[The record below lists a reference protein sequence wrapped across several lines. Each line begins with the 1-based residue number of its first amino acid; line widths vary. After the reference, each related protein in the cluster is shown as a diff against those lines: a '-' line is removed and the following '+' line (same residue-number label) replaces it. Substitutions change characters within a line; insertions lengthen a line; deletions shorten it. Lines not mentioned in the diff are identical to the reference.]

1 MNDAKA
7 QRLRTVINAK
17 FSSLAR
23 KSVLEVGC
31 GMGTMASDLLES
43 GALYT
48 GIDTSDVALEKAKAR
63 YPTGV
68 FLQYSNIVD
77 FSLGTKYDIVFCDD
91 ISVGLVDE
99 SNWRQALRNMKEHL
113 NDGGVIIINNGI
125 VNEIASSSPQ
135 LMSRGCSQYQDVC
148 DGLNLRFEV
157 ADSEPGLYYLWL
169 KEEYRF
175 PKQKDASWNSYNRH
189 VQRYQ
194 VIKHLL
200 GQNAVGAEIGV
211 YKGGFGEFL
220 RQHCKRL
227 YLVDPWYRLKP
238 YWGIA
243 KPENSA
249 VRAFI
254 NILQVYADEIE
265 RGTVHVVAEFS
276 VPFLLSLP
284 GAHLDWIYLDASH
297 TYEDTAAELHASMRV
312 VRKGGYI
319 IGDDYDP
326 DPSSK
331 QHGVFLAV
339 NEIVKDNGFVLCV
352 NTGRQWAFQMTH

>member
-1 MNDAKA
+1 MIMNDAKA

-169 KEEYRF
+169 K
-175 PKQKDASWNSYNRH
+175 D
-189 VQRYQ
+189 
-194 VIKHLL
+194 
-200 GQNAVGAEIGV
+200 
-211 YKGGFGEFL
+211 
-220 RQHCKRL
+220 
-227 YLVDPWYRLKP
+227 
-238 YWGIA
+238 
-243 KPENSA
+243 
-249 VRAFI
+249 
-254 NILQVYADEIE
+254 
-265 RGTVHVVAEFS
+265 
-276 VPFLLSLP
+276 
-284 GAHLDWIYLDASH
+284 
-297 TYEDTAAELHASMRV
+297 
-312 VRKGGYI
+312 
-319 IGDDYDP
+319 
-326 DPSSK
+326 
-331 QHGVFLAV
+331 
-339 NEIVKDNGFVLCV
+339 
-352 NTGRQWAFQMTH
+352 